1 MPRVMERF
9 DDHRGQDAGR
19 FSMYVAS
26 YLSGYTDGEGCFT
39 VSFSPR
45 IKLRTGWEVRPSF
58 SVSQN
63 ADRSEVLQLM
73 LEYFGCGGIRPDR
86 SDRTLKYEVRDL
98 GHLLER
104 VIPHFERYP
113 LLSGKRG
120 DFLRFAKVCELI
132 RVRAHLTEPGLRTIV
147 ELALAM
153 NISGR
158 RKFTAERLLEH
169 RNLKL

>member
-1 MPRVMERF
+1 M
-9 DDHRGQDAGR
+9 
-19 FSMYVAS
+19 
-26 YLSGYTDGEGCFT
+26 
-39 VSFSPR
+39 
-45 IKLRTGWEVRPSF
+45 RPSF

-98 GHLLER
+98 GNLLER

-113 LLSGKRG
+113 LLSSKRS
-120 DFLRFAKVCELI
+120 DFMRFAKVCELI
-132 RVRAHLTEPGLRTIV
+132 RIRAHLTEPGLRMIV
-147 ELALAM
+147 ELAVAM
-153 NISGR
+153 NTSGR
-158 RKFTAERLLEH
+158 RKFTAERMLEH